1 MTTKKKTNT
10 SVELQEATQNADV
23 QEATQNV
30 ELQEE
35 KAVEPQEEN
44 CSVRKEAVCC
54 VGESRDIPR
63 FDDEAS
69 VFPKPDIYG
78 VKYTGDKEIVAQVN
92 ACAKKGLE
100 LANKL
105 FENAMR
111 AAGSSSVINENQ
123 IKNVNLAIE
132 LFNAFKY

>member
-10 SVELQEATQNADV
+10 SVEP

-30 ELQEE
+30 ELQEEE

-44 CSVRKEAVCC
+44 CSVRKEEKVCC
-54 VGESRDIPR
+54 AGESRDIPR

-69 VFPKPDIYG
+69 VFPRPDIYG
-78 VKYTGDKEIVAQVN
+78 VKYTGDKEIVDQVN

>member
-10 SVELQEATQNADV
+10 SVELQEATQNVDV
-23 QEATQNV
+23 QETTQN
-30 ELQEE
+30 
-35 KAVEPQEEN
+35 VEPQEEN
-44 CSVRKEAVCC
+44 CSVRKEEKVCC
-54 VGESRDIPR
+54 LGESRDIPR

-69 VFPKPDIYG
+69 VFPRPDIYG
-78 VKYTGDKEIVAQVN
+78 VKYTGDKEIVDQVN

>member
-10 SVELQEATQNADV
+10 SVES

-44 CSVRKEAVCC
+44 CSVGKEEAVCC
-54 VGESRDIPR
+54 AGESQGIPR

-69 VFPKPDIYG
+69 VFPRPDIYG